1 MYLQTYDKKSDKL
14 KGKNLN
20 QKGKCELVFL
30 DIFLITCLFTDGVK
44 LWLFR
49 NPTESISQDLLSSP
63 WSWGFGFSGDYTLYI
78 IYISYILYL
87 NMDSQVI
94 AHYTSIKKSSTIK
107 IIMSVISVSNICF
120 STLIAFVPIW
130 SSVYTTQV
138 YSPQTYSSDFLF
150 IYFSLFFFFFFFGGG
165 VPKKAPWVFFDNF
178 LHD

>member
-1 MYLQTYDKKSDKL
+1 M
-14 KGKNLN
+14 
-20 QKGKCELVFL
+20 
-30 DIFLITCLFTDGVK
+30 FTDGVK

-87 NMDSQVI
+87 NMDSQAI

-138 YSPQTYSSDFLF
+138 YFPQTYSSDFLLLL
-150 IYFSLFFFFFFFGGG
+150 LFFFLGGG
-165 VPKKAPWVFFDNF
+165 QTNSGNDKDFPLWNIYFMGRWRNQS
-178 LHD
+178 HDSRD